1 MSRNHNFTYQY
12 VTPVFPFNR
21 RWYLINKGASL
32 PSCDGSPHDGRP
44 FSIIFIPSL
53 FHCLF
58 SQWIYSKHWKKS
70 IFSSRG
76 VFNFEVALLRLFCHL
91 VRVNYRGVA
100 LRVMPTLRQC
110 LPHCLS
116 FGVPSRRRHRGRARP
131 IVTVVSSSLIRPRT
145 VERLCTDIVKS
156 AVMDPDAGALIGLR
170 VERSRVIN

>member
-1 MSRNHNFTYQY
+1 MNL
-12 VTPVFPFNR
+12 FNT
-21 RWYLINKGASL
+21 L
-32 PSCDGSPHDGRP
+32 
-44 FSIIFIPSL
+44 
-53 FHCLF
+53 
-58 SQWIYSKHWKKS
+58 KKS